1 MWWYLFHGNT
11 PSPCKSDFEV
21 ADSRKSASR
30 ALSRKRRLGDVIT
43 VLSPFAGQVVQF
55 GQTVPIDFTTTHDGF
70 YRVELWRYGTYM
82 TRLYDSKHMTGAH
95 TAGINWHIYPGPKA
109 DDVPVAASYSKTFN
123 ALRDETH
130 STDRVWFSFFDKLK
144 PGDRYTIRVCQYDT
158 SPLEQQCDST
168 FGESGEF
175 SVVKTIDMM
184 SPLRENVFKPG
195 DYVPIT
201 WQSYYAA
208 GSTVDI
214 RMFFEG
220 RNIWSALQTSD
231 DGVYTFFV
239 PPDMKPGVYEITVSE
254 PGDTCKTYSCK
265 TSFTMLAET
274 ATPPSSP
281 MPPPPPPAPQHPGGN
296 AWEVPIIQA
305 FKGSFGFDEIK
316 RGPTSAADYSTTST
330 VAGGV
335 NCQYVCHVHD
345 TQVAAGRRRLLFGG
359 LQYYDAVDTN
369 NFVGC
374 SPDMVKCGCCTG
386 R

>member
-1 MWWYLFHGNT
+1 MYYTGSTTCESAAGAPYTNAGSVN
-11 PSPCKSDFEV
+11 PYQ
-21 ADSRKSASR
+21 ADGRCQDGPNGVGGTSER
-30 ALSRKRRLGDVIT
+30 
-43 VLSPFAGQVVQF
+43 
-55 GQTVPIDFTTTHDGF
+55 TTCT
-70 YRVELWRYGTYM
+70 
-82 TRLYDSKHMTGAH
+82 
-95 TAGINWHIYPGPKA
+95 
-109 DDVPVAASYSKTFN
+109 AASYSKTFN